1 MDKVYDF
8 CKYRLTIREDNQF
21 IIDDRIFNYVYK
33 NLTIKRFMHSL
44 SVANLMY
51 DIAVSNGLDNP
62 AKFFFV
68 GFLHDVGK
76 YLDKKRST
84 DLMKLYFKEYL
95 DLPKYAYHAFVGSY
109 MITNDLSITDKE
121 INDAI
126 IYHTTGNSNLSV
138 LGIVLFAADK
148 IEPLRPYNSKKLI
161 KLMRNDCVNNFKYVV
176 KEAKDFLDKKGD
188 EGNYL
193 SNNLYKFYL

>member
-161 KLMRNDCVNNFKYVV
+161 KLMMNDCVNNFKYVV

>member
-33 NLTIKRFMHSL
+33 NLNIKRFMHSL

-62 AKFFFV
+62 TKFFFV

-161 KLMRNDCVNNFKYVV
+161 KLMMNDCVNNFKYVV

>member
-121 INDAI
+121 VNDAI

>member
-68 GFLHDVGK
+68 GLLHDVGK

-176 KEAKDFLDKKGD
+176 KEAKDFLEKKGD

>member
-138 LGIVLFAADK
+138 LEIVLFAADK